1 MALVSPA
8 YPGHQLPF
16 AAGHAGSSILRQ
28 SLRQGNSATRKS
40 TGQQFPVTAGVV
52 SISALSGSILL
63 RSMRQTGRK
72 RWTRSEVK
80 VVRADGASAAASEG
94 LNKLGAIDASGTAN
108 SIDITFSTNF
118 KNMPSKTGVLLLNI
132 GTPAT
137 TSVDDV
143 RNYLARFLGDDRVI
157 DIQPSFLKFLVL
169 QLLLGTRPQ
178 KSAENYKRIWDSK
191 RGSPLRFHT
200 EDLAEGV
207 QKQLGSD
214 FVVRIGFQYSA
225 PFTSDALE
233 ELVKERVT
241 QVIVVPMFPHY
252 ASGTSGT
259 SLAEVYKQ
267 AAQMF
272 CVPSISAVPPFY
284 DNTLFLNAQ
293 AQIIQE
299 AVGPRGQGV
308 DHIIFSFHGLPVK
321 QCTSAHRDGSVCDAT
336 CACRFNEGN
345 RNCYRAQCHETA
357 RLLTYQ
363 LGLDKQ
369 KCSVSF
375 QSRLTLRG
383 TIEWIRPY
391 TDDAFETLAK
401 LGVKRLAVVAPS
413 FTADCIETLE
423 ELGITGEKQF
433 RDAGGEELILIPCVN
448 ASKAWISG
456 LTQMIRDQVPRPTRT
471 VG

>member
-1 MALVSPA
+1 MAFASLA
-8 YPGHQLPF
+8 YPGYQLPV
-16 AAGHAGSSILRQ
+16 ATGLAERIIHWQPLG
-28 SLRQGNSATRKS
+28 QGNIATRKS
-40 TGQQFPVTAGVV
+40 KGQQFVATAGAI
-52 SISALSGSILL
+52 SMSALSGGILL
-63 RSMRQTGRK
+63 RLRVRGRR
-72 RWTRSEVK
+72 RWTRSEVT
-80 VVRADGASAAASEG
+80 VVCGDGSPAAAPECCDKVG
-94 LNKLGAIDASGTAN
+94 VIEDIPGTADAS
-108 SIDITFSTNF
+108 DMTFSTNF
-118 KNMPSKTGVLLLNI
+118 KNMPSKIGVLLLNI

-143 RNYLARFLGDDRVI
+143 RDNLARFLGDDRVI
-157 DIQPSFLKFLVL
+157 DIQPPLLKFIVL

-200 EDLAEGV
+200 EDLAEGI

-241 QVIVVPMFPHY
+241 QVMVVPMFPHY

-259 SLAEVYKQ
+259 SLAQVYRQ
-267 AAQMF
+267 AAEMF
-272 CVPSISAVPPFY
+272 CVPSISAAPPFY

-293 AQIIQE
+293 AQIISE
-299 AVGPRGQGV
+299 AVGPRGREV
-308 DHIIFSFHGLPVK
+308 DHIIFSFHGLPVA
-321 QCTSAHRDGSVCDAT
+321 QCTSAHRDGSVCDET

-357 RLLTYQ
+357 RLLAYQ

-401 LGVKRLAVVAPS
+401 RGVKRLAVVAPS

-423 ELGITGEKQF
+423 ELGITGKEQF
-433 RDAGGEELILIPCVN
+433 LAAGGEELVLIPCVN
-448 ASKAWISG
+448 ASKSWVSG
-456 LTQMIRDQVPRPTRT
+456 LTQMIRDQVPKPVRT
-471 VG
+471 VQ